1 MPGKNKKGGGLES
14 SPQGYG
20 EGKSPF
26 TMRSGNT
33 TPFKQMGSSPLK
45 QDKVKQAITTGVS
58 KNINTPGW
66 KTTTVTTTGL
76 PNQGTSSITTL
87 DKTGQVVGESGGS
100 ASKSSSKPK
109 WDPTKKQDVSK
120 YVKGTKAYKTANP
133 SNLSKVAKTG
143 KSLLGKVGK
152 FLGGKA
158 LGTAG
163 FFLGSMSAATADQPT
178 KNKGKVKYPGGKI
191 DFTK

>member
-1 MPGKNKKGGGLES
+1 MTKFNLK
-14 SPQGYG
+14 
-20 EGKSPF
+20 
-26 TMRSGNT
+26 SGNT
-33 TPFKQMGSSPLK
+33 PPFKMMGSSPLK
-45 QDKVKQAITTGVS
+45 QDKVKQTITTGVS

-76 PNQGTSSITTL
+76 PNQGRSSITTL

-100 ASKSSSKPK
+100 TSKSSSKPK

-120 YVKGTKAYKTANP
+120 YVKGTKAYKAANP
-133 SNLSKVAKTG
+133 STLSKAVKTG
-143 KSLLGKVGK
+143 KSLLGKAGK

-163 FFLGSMSAATADQPT
+163 FFLGSMQAAQATQPGTGGRGGTRTPKLSEGKSWNPNT
-178 KNKGKVKYPGGKI
+178 KKWE
-191 DFTK
+191 